1 MRHSDLLTGAV
12 GELNDCN
19 GVCNGVLAFWH
30 DLHDSS
36 VALRGSHD
44 DVLVEE
50 VVLEDLTDLVTTSD
64 DRTGAFLEVWYEG
77 VLAVLVQ
84 RGKID
89 TARYED

>member
-1 MRHSDLLTGAV
+1 
-12 GELNDCN
+12 
-19 GVCNGVLAFWH
+19 
-30 DLHDSS
+30 

-64 DRTGAFLEVWYEG
+64 DGTGAFLEVWYEG